1 MVAKAKGVRDREV
14 TERGLQAA
22 QAGIHVEAG
31 VTEESVETGGGGCL
45 E

>member
-1 MVAKAKGVRDREV
+1 MVAEARGVRDREV
-14 TERGLQAA
+14 TERRLRAA

-31 VTEESVETGGGGCL
+31 VAEESVETGGGGCL